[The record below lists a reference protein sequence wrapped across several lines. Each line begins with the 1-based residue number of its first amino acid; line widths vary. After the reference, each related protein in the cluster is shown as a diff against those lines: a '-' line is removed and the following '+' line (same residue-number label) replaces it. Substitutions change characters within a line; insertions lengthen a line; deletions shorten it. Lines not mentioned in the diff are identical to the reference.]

1 MTSILKKI
9 INPRVEPVRSGVVVS
24 AMINGGYR
32 VRVAGELVTAT
43 PHAGRTYT
51 YGDTVRVRG
60 TSIIGLRSPAT
71 RVYEV

>member
-1 MTSILKKI
+1 MASILKKI
-9 INPRVEPVRSGVVVS
+9 INPDVVPVRAGTVAS

-43 PHAGRTYT
+43 PPAGRTYK

>member
-1 MTSILKKI
+1 MSILKKI
-9 INPRVEPVRSGVVVS
+9 INPDVEPVRAGVIAS

-32 VRVAGELVTAT
+32 VRVSGQLVTAT
-43 PHAGRTYT
+43 PQPGRTYK
-51 YGDTVRVRG
+51 YGDTVRLRG